1 MINIVE
7 KGGEGF
13 NFDMEGPGWWNSSE
27 LLIFQQGD
35 GKQECFGNDYKREL
49 GGDIIKIRNNYG
61 KLDDSKKKRF

>member
-27 LLIFQQGD
+27 LLIFQQGR
-35 GKQECFGNDYKREL
+35 GKRECFGNK
-49 GGDIIKIRNNYG
+49 
-61 KLDDSKKKRF
+61 